1 MSLNCGNP
9 QSYLLFIKAV
19 IYIFTEVR
27 GQVNKTRPFI
37 LSLVVNPK
45 NSVMYIKPIYES
57 HVGRKPGTRVRMCVF
72 LYANNNCADQP
83 AQLLATF

>member
-27 GQVNKTRPFI
+27 GQVNKTGPFI

-45 NSVMYIKPIYES
+45 NSVMYIKPIYGS
-57 HVGRKPGTRVRMCVF
+57 HVGRKTILEGKGLGLESECVF
-72 LYANNNCADQP
+72 LYANNYD
-83 AQLLATF
+83 TD